1 MPSSKLYMSNS
12 SAGKRGQAMFS
23 KLLRKRSLSPF
34 YVPKVGIDSE
44 SSAVAVTSAP
54 NPEGDGT
61 YFG

>member
-1 MPSSKLYMSNS
+1 
-12 SAGKRGQAMFS
+12 MFS